1 MNWTWNKKEL
11 TWHRQHLRIL
21 SPQCHKHLET
31 VKQRT
36 QKIIYLTHEFITP
49 QRPYQAK
56 TNLFVIP
63 TTIDFTNSQVTP
75 NETDNSKLK
84 ANDMT
89 KVNMYTFES
98 PQTRSNLLGFRQT
111 SMNWVL
117 QLNKTQSY
125 VNVQS
130 VLLIALQQE
139 PGPVLDIHGITYSK
153 QCTPYV
159 TPKCEIFGSHG
170 SNVKIQQG

>member
-1 MNWTWNKKEL
+1 FYFPPFSLSRKFEKKKFCLKTNYKNLLRENTKHLKHFTHPNKYMQHSIPGIACANHNQLRTGENDR
-11 TWHRQHLRIL
+11 HRQQLRIL

-89 KVNMYTFES
+89 KVNM
-98 PQTRSNLLGFRQT
+98 
-111 SMNWVL
+111 
-117 QLNKTQSY
+117 
-125 VNVQS
+125 
-130 VLLIALQQE
+130 
-139 PGPVLDIHGITYSK
+139 
-153 QCTPYV
+153 
-159 TPKCEIFGSHG
+159 
-170 SNVKIQQG
+170 